1 MRNRSGFGWL
11 EFIVGV
17 LLIILGIFTF
27 MKPDGTLT
35 VVVVVYGLIAVITG
49 ICDIVF
55 YMKMEQHMGFGPTI
69 SLVSGILSVMAGIM
83 LIVYLDAGKW
93 ILTLLFPIWF
103 IAHCISRLSH
113 LNVVRIAAGRFYYYF
128 SLIVNILCLVLG
140 VCMLINPVVSLLSF
154 GVIIGI
160 YLILLGLD
168 NIVMA
173 VSDMGSKW

>member
-1 MRNRSGFGWL
+1 
-11 EFIVGV
+11 
-17 LLIILGIFTF
+17 

-128 SLIVNILCLVLG
+128 SLIVNILGLVLG